1 MGVLAGILLGMGL
14 SLGFVYLAMGIL
26 IGSAVIP
33 IALTITWSKTTRA
46 GAVAGAL
53 VGVMLSLATWTMV
66 AASEANGVVDI
77 ASLGGAFP
85 MLYGNVVAILSS
97 GLICVVISL
106 AQNKKYDWATLNPQM
121 QIVEADMTEAVKANI
136 AQAAADEATL
146 KKAYHFSLK
155 GGGIL
160 TIICVVVWPL
170 PLYFSG
176 YVFDIGFYGFW
187 VSIAI
192 VWVSVAAFTIIC
204 MPIYEAR
211 HGFAKVLGG
220 KKD

>member
-1 MGVLAGILLGMGL
+1 M
-14 SLGFVYLAMGIL
+14 
-26 IGSAVIP
+26 
-33 IALTITWSKTTRA
+33 K
-46 GAVAGAL
+46 
-53 VGVMLSLATWTMV
+53 
-66 AASEANGVVDI
+66 
-77 ASLGGAFP
+77 
-85 MLYGNVVAILSS
+85 
-97 GLICVVISL
+97 
-106 AQNKKYDWATLNPQM
+106 
-121 QIVEADMTEAVKANI
+121 IVEGDLTEDAKAAI
-136 AQAAADEATL
+136 EQAAADEATL

-192 VWVSVAAFTIIC
+192 VWVSIAAFTIIC

-211 HGFAKVLGG
+211 KGFAKVLGG
-220 KKD
+220 KQASE

>member
-1 MGVLAGILLGMGL
+1 
-14 SLGFVYLAMGIL
+14 MGIL

-53 VGVMLSLATWTMV
+53 IGVMLSLATWTMV

-97 GLICVVISL
+97 GFICVVISL
-106 AQNKKYDWATLNPQM
+106 AQNKKYDWTTLNPQM

-220 KKD
+220 QKD